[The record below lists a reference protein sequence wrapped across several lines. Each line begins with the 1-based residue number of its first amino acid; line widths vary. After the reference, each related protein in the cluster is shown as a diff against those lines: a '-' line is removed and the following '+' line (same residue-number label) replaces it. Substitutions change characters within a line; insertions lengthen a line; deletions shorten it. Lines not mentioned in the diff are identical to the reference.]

1 MTDLYQRKLAAARRQ
16 AWVEGYFINV
26 LLLYYF
32 LVGVLYLGLRFAG
45 IEMGEWP
52 QTKTVVLA
60 FIPVSLVLT
69 ALWTRSPDSPG
80 RAFIERTNDFLKPL
94 RDDGNRSWWGTGSG
108 IFLLLTLAVT
118 VVMGWVMTEVNMYS
132 LFSAQGMAGA
142 QRIFAALFSPEFDII
157 GITLQAMVVTIFIAL
172 MATVIAVPVAFVT
185 SFFTARNLMKGSAFQ
200 VGVYNVLRLIA
211 NFTRSIEPL
220 IWAIIFSVW
229 VGIGPFAG
237 MLALMIHSVAA
248 LVKLYSEQI
257 ENVDTG
263 PIEAIEA
270 TGANWVQVIW
280 YAVVPQIVLPYLSFT
295 IYRWDI
301 NIRMAT
307 IIGLVGGGGIGT
319 LLIQYQGLAKW
330 NEVGTMV
337 LTIAVVVW
345 IMDYL
350 SARIREAIY

>member
-1 MTDLYQRKLAAARRQ
+1 MDLYQKKLASEKRKAFI
-16 AWVEGYFINV
+16 EGFFINAF
-26 LLLYYF
+26 LLYYLF
-32 LVGVLYLGLRFAG
+32 VCLLYLSFNLRGLELGDFAAAAQVGLVLLPIAVVIAG
-45 IEMGEWP
+45 I
-52 QTKTVVLA
+52 
-60 FIPVSLVLT
+60 
-69 ALWTRSPDSPG
+69 WTRSPFSPG
-80 RAFIERTNDFLKPL
+80 RTFIERTNDFLKPM
-94 RDDGNRSWWGTGSG
+94 RKEPDGSWWASPSG
-108 IFLLLTLAVT
+108 IVLIITLIAT
-118 VVMGWVMTEVNMYS
+118 VLMGWSMIEVNLYS

-142 QRIFAALFSPEFDII
+142 QRIFAALFSPEFDILA
-157 GITLQAMVVTIFIAL
+157 ITLQAMVVTIFIAL
-172 MATVIAVPVAFVT
+172 MATVIAVPLAFVL
-185 SFFTARNLMKGSAFQ
+185 SFFSARNLMKGSA
-200 VGVYNVLRLIA
+200 VRMAVYNVLRLIA

-237 MLALMIHSVAA
+237 MLALMLHSVAS
-248 LVKLYSEQI
+248 LIKLYSEQI
-257 ENVDTG
+257 ENVDQG
-263 PIEAIEA
+263 PLEAIEA
-270 TGANWVQVIW
+270 TGANWIQVIW
-280 YAVVPQIVLPYLSFT
+280 YAVVPQVALPFLSFT

-337 LTIAVVVW
+337 LTIAIVVW